1 MERGKGVNDMYEIEL
16 DPEVVESV
24 RMISKQLEEMSQR
37 MVKFAQDIT
46 VQISPVMEQLNYTM
60 QAIQDTIPNIRCF
73 QESFR
78 LEMLEFAKNMTSLMQ
93 TLDFPVI
100 QPEIT
105 REQLKDRLE
114 NMSHAEL
121 ETVKASAIAAANS
134 VPKKEVHRPSVK
146 KMLGIAFAVIT
157 TVIPTID
164 ATLSIADRFVGS
176 KDEVAISITG
186 NGNHVIIDVYDGST
200 PKIDYYFENEQTKKE
215 TEKNSLQE
223 QGSPAAIATPS
234 TKCNGD

>member
-1 MERGKGVNDMYEIEL
+1 MYEIEL
-16 DPEVVESV
+16 DPEVMESV

-93 TLDFPVI
+93 TLDFPVV

-105 REQLKDRLE
+105 REQLRDRFE

-146 KMLGIAFAVIT
+146 KMLGIAFMVIT

-176 KDEVAISITG
+176 KDEVAISIAR
-186 NGNHVIIDVYDGST
+186 NGNHVIIDVYDGSA

>member
-1 MERGKGVNDMYEIEL
+1 MYEIEL

-121 ETVKASAIAAANS
+121 ETVKASAVAAANS

-146 KMLGIAFAVIT
+146 KMLGIAFMVIT

-176 KDEVAISITG
+176 KDEVAISIAG
-186 NGNHVIIDVYDGST
+186 NGNHVIIDVYDSSA
-200 PKIDYYFENEQTKKE
+200 PKINYYFENEQTKKE

>member
-1 MERGKGVNDMYEIEL
+1 MYEIEL
-16 DPEVVESV
+16 DPEVMESV
-24 RMISKQLEEMSQR
+24 RMVSKQLEEMSQR

-60 QAIQDTIPNIRCF
+60 HAIQDTIPNIRCF

-114 NMSHAEL
+114 NMNAETF
-121 ETVKASAIAAANS
+121 EKTCTEAENVVKTSNLSQKKKKS
-134 VPKKEVHRPSVK
+134 VLNTLKSSCKD
-146 KMLGIAFAVIT
+146 IVI
-157 TVIPTID
+157 
-164 ATLSIADRFVGS
+164 G
-176 KDEVAISITG
+176 
-186 NGNHVIIDVYDGST
+186 VIIEIIAS
-200 PKIDYYFENEQTKKE
+200 
-215 TEKNSLQE
+215 
-223 QGSPAAIATPS
+223 AAIAIAHPQQTSENVVKNYIINNYYPPIATES
-234 TKCNGD
+234 TEIMDSRTTEN

>member
-1 MERGKGVNDMYEIEL
+1 MERGKGVSDTYEIEL

-78 LEMLEFAKNMTSLMQ
+78 LEMLEFAKNMTSMMQ
-93 TLDFPVI
+93 TLDFPVV

-105 REQLKDRLE
+105 REQLRDRLE

-121 ETVKASAIAAANS
+121 KTVKASAIAAANS
-134 VPKKEVHRPSVK
+134 VPKKK
-146 KMLGIAFAVIT
+146 F
-157 TVIPTID
+157 TVR
-164 ATLSIADRFVGS
+164 L
-176 KDEVAISITG
+176 
-186 NGNHVIIDVYDGST
+186 
-200 PKIDYYFENEQTKKE
+200 
-215 TEKNSLQE
+215 
-223 QGSPAAIATPS
+223 
-234 TKCNGD
+234 

>member
-1 MERGKGVNDMYEIEL
+1 MYEIEL
-16 DPEVVESV
+16 DPEVVESA

-78 LEMLEFAKNMTSLMQ
+78 LEMLEFAKNMTSMMQ
-93 TLDFPVI
+93 ALDFPVV

-105 REQLKDRLE
+105 REQLRDRLE

-146 KMLGIAFAVIT
+146 KMLGIAFMVIT

-176 KDEVAISITG
+176 KDEVAISIAG

>member
-1 MERGKGVNDMYEIEL
+1 MYEIEL
-16 DPEVVESV
+16 DPEVVESA

-78 LEMLEFAKNMTSLMQ
+78 LEMLEFAKNMTSMMQ
-93 TLDFPVI
+93 ALDFPVV

-105 REQLKDRLE
+105 REQLRDRLE

-146 KMLGIAFAVIT
+146 KILGIAFMVIT

-234 TKCNGD
+234 TKCNDD

>member
-1 MERGKGVNDMYEIEL
+1 MGFEKGVNDMYEIEL

-78 LEMLEFAKNMTSLMQ
+78 LEMLEFAKNMTSMMQ
-93 TLDFPVI
+93 ALDFPVV

-105 REQLKDRLE
+105 REQLRDRLE

-146 KMLGIAFAVIT
+146 KMLGIAFMVIT

-176 KDEVAISITG
+176 KDEVAISIAG

>member
-1 MERGKGVNDMYEIEL
+1 MYEIEL
-16 DPEVVESV
+16 DPEVVESA

-78 LEMLEFAKNMTSLMQ
+78 LEMLEFAKNMTSMMQ
-93 TLDFPVI
+93 ALDFPVV

-105 REQLKDRLE
+105 REQLRDRLE

-146 KMLGIAFAVIT
+146 KILGIAFMVIT

-176 KDEVAISITG
+176 KDEVAISIAG